1 MKYDLAKNHGLLCVN
16 FVNADSTEGAV
27 FSFLRNLQ
35 RCFSVSL
42 DFYERM
48 KSQFPSVITLAA
60 ALSEDEKRLLDIIV
74 NKNEVVDQLN
84 NQFKLINYGIE
95 NYDPRAR
102 TVKLMSLGWNRD
114 AAASAPKKEEFDPVS
129 TDGGGFLQTLKLLG
143 LSIVDGPV
151 TIKIDAIRAEIEEC
165 LGPVAAGRISNL
177 ISLAHEIEDLI
188 LRLGD
193 AAYEKLEL
201 LAEAHREIFDLDK
214 KIAAIQTDCGDI
226 LRMIIEGRS
235 FHNIPTLVE
244 YLEIYN
250 NTNPHRLVIGA
261 ENRLLPVFPIDEHE
275 YVAADGIQD
284 WLGALK
290 KMIAFS
296 LIEFLKSEKSR
307 RYLKKCRTCR
317 KFYMARQ
324 PKTQKFCTKQC
335 RLAWPKSQAKA
346 ADENRSDKAEHE
358 SVTNL
363 ASQKPVI

>member
-1 MKYDLAKNHGLLCVN
+1 MKDDIAKNYGLICVN

-48 KSQFPSVITLAA
+48 KSQFPSVITIAA
-60 ALSEDEKRLLDIIV
+60 ALSEDEKKLLEIIV
-74 NKNEVVDQLN
+74 IKNEVVDQLN

-95 NYDPRAR
+95 NFDPRAR
-102 TVKLMSLGWNRD
+102 TVKLKSLDWNRD
-114 AAASAPKKEEFDPVS
+114 TAASAPKEQEPGPVS
-129 TDGGGFLQTLKLLG
+129 ADGDGFLQTFKMLG

-151 TIKIDAIRAEIEEC
+151 IIKIDAIRAEIEER
-165 LGPVAAGRISNL
+165 LGPIAAGRISNL

-188 LRLGD
+188 SRLGD
-193 AAYEKLEL
+193 ASYKKLEL
-201 LAEAHREIFDLDK
+201 LAEEHRKIFELDK

-250 NTNPHRLVIGA
+250 NANPHRLAIGA
-261 ENRLLPVFPIDEHE
+261 NNRLLPVFPVDEHE
-275 YVAADGIQD
+275 YVAADGIQG
-284 WLGALK
+284 WLGALQ
-290 KMIAFS
+290 KMIAYS
-296 LIEFLKSEKSR
+296 LIEFLKSEKSL
-307 RYLKKCRTCR
+307 RYLKQCQTCR
-317 KFYMARQ
+317 KYYMARQ

-335 RLAWPKSQAKA
+335 RLAWPKFQR
-346 ADENRSDKAEHE
+346 N
-358 SVTNL
+358 
-363 ASQKPVI
+363 QF

>member
-1 MKYDLAKNHGLLCVN
+1 MKIDLAKNHGLLCVN

-35 RCFSVSL
+35 RCFCVSL

-48 KSQFPSVITLAA
+48 KSRFPSVIAIAA
-60 ALSEDEKRLLDIIV
+60 ALNEDEKRLLEIIV
-74 NKNEVVDQLN
+74 NKNEVVEQLN

-102 TVKLMSLGWNRD
+102 TVKLMSLDWNRD
-114 AAASAPKKEEFDPVS
+114 AAASAPKAPESGPVS
-129 TDGGGFLQTLKLLG
+129 ADGGGFLQTLKLLG

-177 ISLAHEIEDLI
+177 IRLAHEIEDLI
-188 LRLGD
+188 SGLGD
-193 AAYEKLEL
+193 AGYEKLEL
-201 LAEAHREIFDLDK
+201 LAQKHREIFDLDK
-214 KIAAIQTDCGDI
+214 KIAAIQREVGDI
-226 LRMIIEGRS
+226 FRMIIEGRS

-250 NTNPHRLVIGA
+250 DADPHRLVIGA
-261 ENRLLPVFPIDEHE
+261 QNRLLPVFPIDEHE
-275 YVAADGIQD
+275 YVAADGIQG

-290 KMIAFS
+290 KMIAYS

-335 RLAWPKSQAKA
+335 RLAWRKFQRNA
-346 ADENRSDKAEHE
+346 AGQQLSDPAVHE
-358 SVTNL
+358 SEPGF
-363 ASQKPVI
+363 QH